1 MEYTEDTYFIRVL
14 GSEEKKEESTHFFEL
29 QCEKEFPIEL
39 QGGDVLEIET
49 ESEQVF
55 FASIR
60 KSEGTSLQVFM
71 SRGYEEAIIGLTTFR
86 LAFSPIQSIEGAE
99 KILEITQ
106 VFPPCHYE
114 KIRTYARSGDKASMM
129 ISLDHSFQR
138 ILKLDF
144 EGIREGDF
152 LEWGE
157 VNEILQLGFR
167 AREKG
172 IEVDIHA
179 TQGLHGRIL
188 CEKVKAGWIMPMPAR
203 KRKD

>member
-14 GSEEKKEESTHFFEL
+14 EVEEKKEEGTHFFAL
-29 QCEKEFPIEL
+29 QCEKKFPVLL
-39 QGGDVLEIET
+39 QGGDILEVET

-55 FASIR
+55 FVSVR
-60 KSEGTSLQVFM
+60 KSEETQLELFM
-71 SRGYEEAIIGLTTFR
+71 SRQYEKDILGLTTFR
-86 LAFSPIQSIEGAE
+86 MAFSPLKSIEGAD
-99 KILEITQ
+99 KILAVSQ

-129 ISLDHSFQR
+129 INLDHSFQR

-144 EGIREGDF
+144 EGIVEGDF
-152 LEWGE
+152 VEWE
-157 VNEILQLGFR
+157 EINEILQLGFR
-167 AREKG
+167 DRGHK

-188 CEKVKAGWIMPMPAR
+188 CEKVKAGWIMPAR
-203 KRKD
+203 KRKE

>member
-14 GSEEKKEESTHFFEL
+14 EVEEKKEEGTHFFSL
-29 QCEKEFPIEL
+29 QCEKEFPILL
-39 QGGDVLEIET
+39 QGGDILEVET

-55 FASIR
+55 FVSVR
-60 KSEGTSLQVFM
+60 KSEETRLELFM
-71 SRGYEEAIIGLTTFR
+71 SKGDGAGILGLTTFR
-86 LAFSPIQSIEGAE
+86 MAFSPLKSIEGVD
-99 KILEITQ
+99 KILAVTQ

-129 ISLDHSFQR
+129 INLDHSFQR

-144 EGIREGDF
+144 EGILEGDF
-152 LEWGE
+152 IEWEE

-167 AREKG
+167 DREDK

-188 CEKVKAGWIMPMPAR
+188 CEKVKAGWIMPAR
-203 KRKD
+203 KRKE

>member
-14 GSEEKKEESTHFFEL
+14 EVEEKKEEGTHFFAL
-29 QCEKEFPIEL
+29 QCEKEFPVLL
-39 QGGDVLEIET
+39 QGGDILEVET

-55 FASIR
+55 FVSVR
-60 KSEGTSLQVFM
+60 KREETQLELFM
-71 SRGYEEAIIGLTTFR
+71 SRQYEKDILGLTTFR
-86 LAFSPIQSIEGAE
+86 MAFSPLKSIEGAD
-99 KILEITQ
+99 KILAVSQ

-129 ISLDHSFQR
+129 INLDHSFQR

-144 EGIREGDF
+144 EGIVEGDF
-152 LEWGE
+152 VEWE
-157 VNEILQLGFR
+157 EINEILQLGFR
-167 AREKG
+167 DRGHK

-188 CEKVKAGWIMPMPAR
+188 CEKVKAGWIMPAR
-203 KRKD
+203 KRKE